1 MMRIGIILLSVFFI
15 TISCS
20 RNDESGKQQ
29 VNEDTKGKLFI
40 IGGGKKPE
48 KMLKNLAHISGVDST
63 GYVVVL
69 PMSSSVP
76 DTSGYYISKDF
87 REVGVT
93 KTVVFNLQSEEQMTN
108 SKLDSIRNANLIYI
122 TGGNQ
127 NTFMKIVK
135 NTSLI
140 PAIHDAY
147 KDGATVAG
155 TSAGAAMMS
164 QEMITGD
171 EYKHPEYTGNFR
183 TIEANNMEIDT
194 GLGLIQNAIIDQHF
208 IKRMRMNRLLTVILE
223 HPSKTGVG
231 IDEST
236 AILVNNNH
244 AKVYGIGQVIVIR
257 NIKGENTVKDGLLG
271 GKNLSLSI
279 YLPGESFKIKEK

>member
-1 MMRIGIILLSVFFI
+1 MMRIGIILLSVFLI

-20 RNDESGKQQ
+20 RQDGRDKQQ
-29 VNEDTKGKLFI
+29 VNKDEKGKLFI
-40 IGGGKKPE
+40 IGGGKKPK
-48 KMLKNLAHISGVDST
+48 KMLKNLANISGVDSS

-69 PMSSSVP
+69 PMSSSAP
-76 DTSGYYISKDF
+76 DTSGYYICKDF
-87 REVGVT
+87 RDVDVT
-93 KTVVFNLQSEEQMTN
+93 NSAVFNLQSEEQMTN
-108 SKLDSIRNANLIYI
+108 SKLDSVRNAKLIYI

-127 NTFMKIVK
+127 NTFMEIAK
-135 NTSLI
+135 NSPLVG
-140 PAIHDAY
+140 AIHDAY
-147 KDGATVAG
+147 NSGATVAG

-194 GLGLIQNAIIDQHF
+194 GLGLIENAIIDQHF
-208 IKRMRMNRLLTVILE
+208 IKRMRMNRLITVILE
-223 HPSKTGVG
+223 HPSKTGIG

-236 AILVNNNH
+236 AILVDNNDVR
-244 AKVYGIGQVIVIR
+244 VYGVGQVVVIR
-257 NIKGENTVKDGLLG
+257 NTNGGNKVKNGLLG

-279 YLPGESFKIKEK
+279 YLPGESFQIKEK